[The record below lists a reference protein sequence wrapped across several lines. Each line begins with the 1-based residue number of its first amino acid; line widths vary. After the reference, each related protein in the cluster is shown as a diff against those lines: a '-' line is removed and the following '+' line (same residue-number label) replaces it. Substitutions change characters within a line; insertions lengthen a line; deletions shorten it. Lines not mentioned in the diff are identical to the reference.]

1 MSDKET
7 DDTNDSAG
15 PPDEPSSEQA
25 EDDGLLSNITGYF
38 SDDDDAASDDAGPG
52 PGSQPSDGPDAAPFG
67 DDATGDESD
76 DVPETEPFGADPSG
90 SSDPIEEMADEAPA
104 EDADETFSDLLG
116 PEGEDERGQA
126 SEPDQPAAESDEPA
140 GDEPWTDDPMT
151 EEMPDPREGSPAD
164 VDPVADEDDDML
176 ETDEE
181 ADPFEEMEGAF
192 EEMDVEDVQPDEV
205 WTDVADAEQRSVSA
219 GTERTYAEVAKS
231 EFCENCEYF
240 SSPPDAHCEHEGT
253 EIIEFT
259 DMQHVRVVD
268 CPIVAER
275 RGLEEGMHS
284 AFSSSS
290 DDSEAL
296 GMQEAG
302 ELEE

>member
-38 SDDDDAASDDAGPG
+38 SDDDDTATDDTT
-52 PGSQPSDGPDAAPFG
+52 GSGGGPDATPFG
-67 DDATGDESD
+67 EEQAGRSEEI
-76 DVPETEPFGADPSG
+76 PETEPFGADTSNSG
-90 SSDPIEEMADEAPA
+90 DPIEEMTSETPT
-104 EDADETFSDLLG
+104 EDPEETFSDLLG
-116 PEGEDERGQA
+116 PEGEDERTQSETA
-126 SEPDQPAAESDEPA
+126 SPAEPDTDDEQPAA
-140 GDEPWTDDPMT
+140 DEPWTDDPMT